1 MHHAASPF
9 ELYRASTG
17 PDFDQD
23 VLDEFDDIKIEVADE
38 LKLESFEIL
47 SRRPRE
53 ITIRLD
59 NTSKSPCKCLNSTGT
74 NR

>member
-1 MHHAASPF
+1 MHHMASPF

-23 VLDEFDDIKIEVADE
+23 MLDEFDDIKTEVADK
-38 LKLESFEIL
+38 LKPESFEIL

-53 ITIRLD
+53 IIIQLD
-59 NTSKSPCKCLNSTGT
+59 NMGKSPCKCLNSTGT
-74 NR
+74 NH